1 MERIDQVLNKISNNR
16 KTRFNVPFQWNH
28 PKQMTCNRLIVLTAI
43 FLILTGNGAF
53 FSNVIQVY
61 PVNLKNIGFLLS
73 LVWGFGGAIVLILS
87 LVCLKHTIK
96 PVIIT
101 ILMIS
106 SASAYFM
113 NTYNIIIDE
122 SMIQNILNTNMAES
136 LDLLSPTLIL
146 YILVLGLLPSFF
158 VYRVPLAYRSGW
170 RETGSRLKLFV
181 LTLLSIVGMMFIF
194 SSFYAS
200 FFREHKPL
208 RYYANPSYYLYAS
221 GKYIQGLFETDTS
234 VLKSVGL
241 DAKISESDTPRKL
254 IIFVIGEAARADR
267 FSLNGY
273 ERETNPLL
281 KKEQVIS
288 FTDFWSCGTTTAVSV
303 PCMFSIYDR
312 KNFNDQKGK
321 STENVLDVLKHAGV
335 NLLWLENNSKSLK
348 VAGRIPYH
356 DYRTSAKNPTCDI
369 ECRDM
374 GMLQNLQTY
383 VQETPRGDIFIV
395 LHQMGNHGPAYYK
408 RYPPEFEKFTPVC
421 KSNQLEECSRESINN
436 AYDNAILYTDYF
448 LSQVINFLK
457 QQQNAFDTTMFYV
470 SDHGESLG
478 ENGLYLHGLPYFIAP
493 DSQRHIP
500 AILWF
505 GKNADP
511 MDMDSLQKIK
521 DHTYTHDYLFHTIL
535 GLMNVETSVYDS
547 RLDILLK
554 EP

>member
-1 MERIDQVLNKISNNR
+1 MIS
-16 KTRFNVPFQWNH
+16 
-28 PKQMTCNRLIVLTAI
+28 NRLIVYTAI
-43 FLILTGNGAF
+43 FLILTGNAAF
-53 FSNVIQVY
+53 FSNVTQAY
-61 PVNLKNIGFLLS
+61 PVNLKNISFLLS
-73 LVWGFGGAIVLILS
+73 LAWGFGGAIVLVLS
-87 LVCLKHTIK
+87 LVCFRYTIK

-101 ILMIS
+101 ILLVS
-106 SASAYFM
+106 SVTGYFM

-136 LDLLSPTLIL
+136 LDLLSPKLIL
-146 YILVLGLLPSFF
+146 YVLFLGLLPSFF
-158 VYRVPLAYRSGW
+158 VYSVPLAYRSGW
-170 RETGSRLKLFV
+170 REAGSRLKLFA
-181 LTLLSIVGMMFIF
+181 LTLLSIVGMMFVF
-194 SSFYAS
+194 SDFYTS

-208 RYYANPSYYLYAS
+208 RYYANPTYYLYAS
-221 GKYIQGLFETDTS
+221 GKYIHSLFETDTS
-234 VLKSVGL
+234 ILKSVGL
-241 DAKISESDTPRKL
+241 DAKIPGSDSPRKL

-303 PCMFSIYDR
+303 PCMFSIYNR
-312 KNFNDQKGK
+312 KSFNDQKGK
-321 STENVLDVLKHAGV
+321 STENVLDVLKHARV
-335 NLLWLENNSKSLK
+335 NLLWLENNSSSLK

-356 DYRTSAKNPTCDI
+356 DYRTSAENPACDI

-374 GMLQNLQTY
+374 GMLKNLQTY
-383 VQETPRGDIFIV
+383 VQGKPRGDIFIV
-395 LHQMGNHGPAYYK
+395 LHQMGNHGPSYYK

-421 KSNQLEECSRESINN
+421 TSNQLEECSRESINN

-448 LSQVINFLK
+448 LSQVIGFLK
-457 QQQNAFDTTMFYV
+457 QYQNTFETGMLYV

-505 GKNADP
+505 GKNVDK
-511 MDMDSLQKIK
+511 MDMNSLLKIK
-521 DHTYTHDYLFHTIL
+521 DHTYTHDHLFHTIL
-535 GLMNVETSVYDS
+535 GLMNVETSVYDH
-547 RLDILLK
+547 RLDMLQK
-554 EP
+554 TPR